1 VRPGPTG
8 QAGFSYLEVIVA
20 LLIIVLS
27 LPPALQAMRIGLDS
41 ADVQAEAL
49 PFARRATG
57 TLETVL
63 VQPFAT
69 LRAEAA
75 KAGGSKV
82 PTAYSD
88 AAGTTDRM
96 LVFLSYYDAGN
107 SDGDNNPFTIL
118 DPNTD
123 GDANP
128 YTGET
133 PYIGLLW
140 VRVQIEGTAVAFETL
155 TSN

>member
-1 VRPGPTG
+1 MRSRRAG

-20 LLIIVLS
+20 LLVIVFS
-27 LPPALQAMRIGLDS
+27 LPPALQAMRIGFES
-41 ADVQAEAL
+41 ADVQAQAL
-49 PFARRATG
+49 PLAQRAAG

-63 VQPFAT
+63 AQPFAT

-75 KAGGSKV
+75 RTRDRTV
-82 PTAYSD
+82 PTSYSD
-88 AAGTTDRM
+88 AAGAGDRV

-107 SDGDNNPFTIL
+107 SDGDNDPFTIL
-118 DPNTD
+118 DPDAD

-140 VRVQIEGTAVAFETL
+140 ARVQVEGTAIAFETL
-155 TSN
+155 TSE